1 MSNPAGGA
9 AESGAHRPYV
19 PASQSLPEITGKAI
33 VPGILLAIPFAVWQ
47 STDVMTIAPDGFETA
62 ASWIGAAAAVGFIF
76 WLYRAS
82 LRASE

>member
-62 ASWIGAAAAVGFIF
+62 AVGFIF